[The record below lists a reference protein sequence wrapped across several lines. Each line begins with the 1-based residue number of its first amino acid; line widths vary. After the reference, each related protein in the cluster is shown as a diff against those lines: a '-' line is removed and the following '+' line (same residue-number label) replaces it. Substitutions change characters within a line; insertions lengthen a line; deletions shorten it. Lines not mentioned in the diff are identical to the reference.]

1 MKRIGKNIIIQF
13 LLLSGIVRLRRYLK
27 QRNSVTIF
35 IFHDPAP
42 NDFNAFLHALN
53 VRYNFVGMEEVIRA
67 KKDGK
72 LHELPK
78 YAAVITFDDG
88 HKQNFDLIDSI
99 VELQAPTTIYAC
111 SDIVNTQRHFWSNYP
126 LPKPQMEAIKS
137 LPNAEMLEKLATVGY
152 DKQKNYPERQALTLA
167 EMQDMEQTGLISFES
182 HTCFHPILT
191 QLPDAESAA
200 EIADSKKHLET
211 LLDKTISG
219 FAYPNG
225 DYSQREI
232 DYVKAANYDYAV
244 TVEHGQVSTQSDDY
258 KLPRICLND
267 FGSVSENL
275 GKACGIWNYI
285 KL

>member
-1 MKRIGKNIIIQF
+1 MKRIGKNIIVQF

-27 QRNSVTIF
+27 QRDSVTIF
-35 IFHDPAP
+35 IFHDPSP
-42 NDFNAFLHALN
+42 IDFNAFLRALN
-53 VRYNFVGMEEVIRA
+53 VRYRFVGMDEVIRA
-67 KKDGK
+67 KKAGK

-88 HKQNFDLIDSI
+88 HKQNFELVNSI

-126 LPKPQMEAIKS
+126 LPKAQMEAIKN
-137 LPNAEMLEKLATVGY
+137 LPNAEMLEKLAAIGY
-152 DKQKNYPERQALTLA
+152 DKQKSYPERQALTLE
-167 EMQDMEQTGLISFES
+167 EMQEMQQTGLIAFES

-191 QLPDAESAA
+191 QLRAEESAA
-200 EIADSKKHLET
+200 EITDSKKHLEK

-225 DYSQREI
+225 DYGQREI
-232 DYVKAANYDYAV
+232 DFVKRAGYEYAV
-244 TVEHGQVSTQSDDY
+244 TVEHGQVTEKSDDY

-275 GKACGIWNYI
+275 VKASGIWNYI
-285 KL
+285 KF